1 MQATFTAS
9 LEAGGTT
16 FVFQPTNEALA
27 SQWQKIAKFRA
38 VHCGE
43 PKRRQDDNEVECWNL
58 HIRVDVLKARSLL
71 SALID
76 I

>member
-16 FVFQPTNEALA
+16 FVFQPTNEGLA

-43 PKRRQDDNEVECWNL
+43 PGKRQDSNEVACWNL
-58 HIRVDVLKARSLL
+58 HIRVNVSKTRSLL